1 VRLHPASPG
10 GALAASRFVRR
21 GSAED
26 LPEAAGFMSDERNE
40 TSRIEAFSD
49 GVFAI
54 AMTLLVL
61 DLKVPHDLPDGT
73 TLAVAL
79 ARQWPSYLAFVTSF
93 ATILIMWVN
102 HHRIFTLI
110 GRFDDRLLFC
120 NGLLLLGVTVV
131 PFPTGL
137 VAEYLG
143 HPGQYLAAAVYNG
156 TFIVIALLFNLL
168 WRTASRDRRLI
179 HRSANADS
187 VRAVT
192 DAYRWGPAIYG
203 IAFALAFVNVA
214 AGLALNLALAIHF
227 ARPLPAARRSE
238 SNERRQGDSGR

>member
-1 VRLHPASPG
+1 M
-10 GALAASRFVRR
+10 
-21 GSAED
+21 
-26 LPEAAGFMSDERNE
+26 PEAAGFMSGEGGE

-110 GRFDDRLLFC
+110 GRFDDRLLFY

-143 HPGQYLAAAVYNG
+143 HPGQYLAAAIYNG
-156 TFIVIALLFNLL
+156 TFIVIALLFTLL
-168 WRTASRDRRLI
+168 WRTASTDGRLI

-192 DAYRWGPAIYG
+192 ESYRWGPAIYG

-214 AGLALNLALAIHF
+214 ASLALNLALAVKF
-227 ARPLPAARRSE
+227 ARPISKTPRGE
-238 SNERRQGDSGR
+238 SNERRLGDSGGAL